1 MLFFLINIVKGLVVE
16 EIEIRLQTLNYVV
29 QFYTND
35 G

>member
-16 EIEIRLQTLNYVV
+16 ETEIRLQTLNYVV